1 MERIES
7 FGSQVYLVN
16 TGWTGGPHGVGK
28 RFDIPTTRAIV
39 DAIVSGE
46 LKDVETVHIDK
57 LNLNVPVAVTGVD
70 SQLLNPV
77 NTWSDAAQYN
87 KYAQQLAQE
96 LSLIHISEPTRR
108 TPISYAVFCL
118 KKNDIEN

>member
-1 MERIES
+1 VYAELLMKRIES
-7 FGSQVYLVN
+7 FGSRVYLVN

-57 LNLNVPVAVTGVD
+57 LNLDVPVAVTGVD
-70 SQLLNPV
+70 SKLLNPV
-77 NTWSDAAQYN
+77 NTWADKAEYN
-87 KYAQQLAQE
+87 KYAQQIAQE
-96 LSLIHISEPTRR
+96 FAANFVKYDVSDAI
-108 TPISYAVFCL
+108 
-118 KKNDIEN
+118 KNAGPKA